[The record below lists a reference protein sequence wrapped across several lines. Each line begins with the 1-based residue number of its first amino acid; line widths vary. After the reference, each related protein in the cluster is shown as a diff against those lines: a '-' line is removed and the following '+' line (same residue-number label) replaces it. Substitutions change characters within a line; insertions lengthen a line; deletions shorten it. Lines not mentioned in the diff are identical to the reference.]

1 MIGEAFQ
8 TGAIGWVGVAVALRA
23 LSYAGQFT
31 AAGLAIFTLLFGAR
45 QRPVD
50 RARQGRWAA
59 GAASIGLIAGLG
71 TLAAQVGVLTG
82 DGTLLDAE
90 AWHVVATSRA
100 GAAFA
105 LGAAGLGLVAALAL
119 RPGWTVPAA
128 LGAVLVCASY
138 TLAGHTTEIQPR
150 WLLAALLLLHLL
162 VAAFWI
168 GSLVPLASAALR
180 DGPEAAVLVEAWSR
194 LAMIAVPVLIAA
206 GGLLAWWTLGR
217 VRELFASSYGWAL
230 LAKLALVAVL
240 LGFAAW
246 HRWRLTPDLAA
257 GRPGAGRRLARSI
270 ALEAVVALLVLY
282 AAAELVSTPPGGSHH
297 GRG

>member
-1 MIGEAFQ
+1 VIGEAFQ

-138 TLAGHTTEIQPR
+138 TLAGHTTSSGGAARSRPR
-150 WLLAALLLLHLL
+150 ART
-162 VAAFWI
+162 
-168 GSLVPLASAALR
+168 GAS
-180 DGPEAAVLVEAWSR
+180 GPSTGQA
-194 LAMIAVPVLIAA
+194 AA
-206 GGLLAWWTLGR
+206 GGRGSPRRARRGR
-217 VRELFASSYGWAL
+217 
-230 LAKLALVAVL
+230 
-240 LGFAAW
+240 
-246 HRWRLTPDLAA
+246 HRW
-257 GRPGAGRRLARSI
+257 
-270 ALEAVVALLVLY
+270 
-282 AAAELVSTPPGGSHH
+282 STAPP
-297 GRG
+297 R